1 MKLPLYQVD
10 AFTNRVFGGNPAAVV
25 LLDDWLPDDV
35 LADIAAENNLAETA
49 FVIPRPD
56 VVPLRWFTPAA
67 VEVDLCGHAT
77 LAAAHVL
84 FRYSF
89 PAVKQIIFSTR
100 SGNLTVVRDGELLNM
115 DFPARPGKPV
125 EVSASLVS
133 ALGQTPREAL
143 MARDLMAVFDSE
155 VEVRDLHPDFQC
167 IAKLDTFAVIATAP
181 GDTVDFVSRFFAPRA
196 GIPEDPA
203 TGSSHCTLAPYWAS
217 RLGKSE
223 LVAKQISVRGGD
235 LICKIHGERVSIAG
249 RTAEYLRGEIT
260 LTN

>member
-25 LLDDWLPDDV
+25 LLDDWLPDGV

-56 VVPLRWFTPAA
+56 VVPLRWFTPT

-84 FRYSF
+84 FGYSF
-89 PAVKQIIFSTR
+89 PAANRITFSTR
-100 SGNLTVVRDGELLNM
+100 SGNLTVVRDGELLYM

-133 ALGQTPREAL
+133 ALGRTPREAF
-143 MARDLMAVFDSE
+143 MARDLMAVFGSE
-155 VEVRDLHPDFQC
+155 AEVKNLHPDFQR
-167 IAKLDTFAVIATAP
+167 IAQLNTFAVIATAP

-196 GIPEDPA
+196 GIQEDPV